1 MRLRKWAL
9 FRPTV
14 RRIISNALIT
24 TNNSYSI
31 QLIKTFRVSRQTV
44 AICNFRMSILK
55 RKIRIS
61 NNRDVIFQKR
71 VQCKGNRW
79 RYSVSDWLVRS
90 TLATTFSLGFSSA
103 VVWQAENLENQ
114 TAAEDMKS
122 LKAVAVN
129 ASFNFHDC

>member
-1 MRLRKWAL
+1 M

-129 ASFNFHDC
+129 ASFNFYDC